1 MSVFVRGSAGL
12 VVGYQ
17 FNIVK
22 RITSFDE
29 VFTLNNITATG
40 YKAWGVTG
48 WSFEVG
54 VTGDFYGEEKFK
66 DFLAR

>member
-1 MSVFVRGSAGL
+1 M
-12 VVGYQ
+12 
-17 FNIVK
+17 
-22 RITSFDE
+22 
-29 VFTLNNITATG
+29 FTLNNITATG